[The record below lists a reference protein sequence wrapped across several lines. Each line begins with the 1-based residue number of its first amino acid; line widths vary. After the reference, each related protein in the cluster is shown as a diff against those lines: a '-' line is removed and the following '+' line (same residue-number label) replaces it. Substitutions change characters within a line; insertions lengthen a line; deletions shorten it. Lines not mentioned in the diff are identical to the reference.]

1 LNTTVYNA
9 KKDLLISE
17 EKNENFTYNTRLQT
31 SKAIFLNQTN
41 FMDECEL
48 KEIEDI
54 EEFDINSDD
63 EIFNIK
69 HIGKMKINPFLPNKS
84 LTSLNKVD
92 GQLWSFS
99 HKNNMNESSENL
111 GETETNEYVSYTK
124 VRDLVAYLGKNE
136 IK

>member
-1 LNTTVYNA
+1 
-9 KKDLLISE
+9 
-17 EKNENFTYNTRLQT
+17 
-31 SKAIFLNQTN
+31 
-41 FMDECEL
+41 MDEGEL

-63 EIFNIK
+63 EIFDVK

-84 LTSLNKVD
+84 LTSLNKID
-92 GQLWSFS
+92 GQVWSFC
-99 HKNNMNESSENL
+99 HRNDRNESSENL
-111 GETETNEYVSYTK
+111 VDNETNEYVSYTK